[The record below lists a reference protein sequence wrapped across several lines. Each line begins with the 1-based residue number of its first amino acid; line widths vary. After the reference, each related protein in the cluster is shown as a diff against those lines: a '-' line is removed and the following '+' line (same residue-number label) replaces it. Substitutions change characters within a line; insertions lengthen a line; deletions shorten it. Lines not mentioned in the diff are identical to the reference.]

1 MASPRSQPSR
11 AHGPRS
17 TVVAMI
23 LVDARERR
31 DEELRGYHEA
41 CRIFDREA
49 KRLKQF
55 EEDELP
61 SFQRWVDAEFAAE
74 VEELQRVS
82 AAASALRRLLEDV
95 ETYAEWKGCSRRV
108 ALSVLEEA
116 REQGFYAEIWAE
128 VERAAE
134 AEEAEAEHE
143 ADDDYFDRFRAEYE
157 ERRAREER
165 RAGREGGR
173 GGASRGT
180 VDDAEDETAQAYLK
194 VVYRRLVR
202 ALHPDFNA
210 DPSGEKRELWHEVQD
225 AYEQGDLARLERILA
240 GVAQDAGAPLNL
252 RVAPIG
258 DVMALRRAV
267 EKSLMRAR
275 TKIREL
281 QKHVAW
287 GFRKTKGSAA
297 RLTKLRREI
306 GRDLAHDLALV
317 RMQHEELEEE
327 IERLR
332 KPSKARRRKR

>member
-1 MASPRSQPSR
+1 
-11 AHGPRS
+11 
-17 TVVAMI
+17 MI

-41 CRIFDREA
+41 CRVFDRET

-55 EEDELP
+55 EDGDLP
-61 SFQRWVDAEFAAE
+61 DFQRWVDAEFAAE
-74 VEELQRVS
+74 VEELHRVS

-108 ALSVLEEA
+108 ALTVLEDA
-116 REQGFYAEIWAE
+116 QAQGFFAELWAD
-128 VERAAE
+128 VEAAAAAAEAAE
-134 AEEAEAEHE
+134 AEAEPDDDDDDD
-143 ADDDYFDRFRAEYE
+143 DDDYFDRFREAYE
-157 ERRAREER
+157 ERRER
-165 RAGREGGR
+165 DERSSGREGDR
-173 GGASRGT
+173 RGASRAT
-180 VDDAEDETAQAYLK
+180 LKDAEDETAQSYLK

-225 AYEQGDLARLERILA
+225 AYEEGDLARLERILT
-240 GVAQDAGAPLNL
+240 GVAQDASAPLNL
-252 RVAPIG
+252 RAAPIG

-267 EKSLMRAR
+267 EKSLTRAR

-287 GFRKTKGSAA
+287 GFRKAKGSAA

-306 GRDLAHDLALV
+306 GRDLAHDMALV
-317 RMQHEELEEE
+317 RMQHDELEEQ
-327 IERLR
+327 IVRLR
-332 KPSKARRRKR
+332 TPSKARRRRR